1 MVLTT
6 KHKVL
11 LWVPC
16 VLFIYLALGNF
27 EKTIAGGLIYRVH
40 TSGFVSSILLLA
52 GVILIMRGQHI
63 TFFIGILLWV
73 LSISLLI
80 SLGSGTLVVIHF

>member
-16 VLFIYLALGNF
+16 VLFTYLALGNF
-27 EKTIAGGLIYRVH
+27 EKTIEGGLIYRVH
-40 TSGFVSSILLLA
+40 ASGFVSSVLLLA
-52 GVILIMRGQHI
+52 GAILVMKGERIA
-63 TFFIGILLWV
+63 FSIGILLWT

>member
-27 EKTIAGGLIYRVH
+27 ERAVDGGLAYRVHAGGL
-40 TSGFVSSILLLA
+40 VSSILLLT
-52 GVILIMRGQHI
+52 GVILVMKGENVAF
-63 TFFIGILLWV
+63 TIGIILWA
-73 LSISLLI
+73 LSISLLLF
-80 SLGSGTLVVIHF
+80 LGGGTLFIIHF